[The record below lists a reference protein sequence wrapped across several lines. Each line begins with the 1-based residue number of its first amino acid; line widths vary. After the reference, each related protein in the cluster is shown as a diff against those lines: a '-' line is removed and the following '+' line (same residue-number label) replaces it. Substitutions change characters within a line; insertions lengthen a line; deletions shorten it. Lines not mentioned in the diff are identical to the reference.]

1 MVSAGSPRARAAATS
16 VGAVGAVLPGVEVRG
31 GAVAAPAPLRVRSPG
46 LMTGYLDEPTPTL
59 ADGFVTRD
67 LGYVADGHV
76 YVVGRSDDVI
86 ITGGENVHPAAIE
99 AALLALP
106 GVAAAAVVG
115 VPDDRWGERVAAAVV
130 PGPGFDPDAT
140 ARAIARWPAHQRP
153 RPLAIVAALPT
164 TAAGKIDRRAVGDHL
179 RGRGAQLGSLARTP
193 NAAR

>member
-1 MVSAGSPRARAAATS
+1 MCIRDSYVDND
-16 VGAVGAVLPGVEVRG
+16 
-31 GAVAAPAPLRVRSPG
+31 
-46 LMTGYLDEPTPTL
+46 GYLYLVDRVK
-59 ADGFVTRD
+59 DMIV
-67 LGYVADGHV
+67 
-76 YVVGRSDDVI
+76 
-86 ITGGENVHPAAIE
+86 TGGENVYSAEVENAITQ
-99 AALLALP
+99 LP
-106 GVAAAAVVG
+106 QVSMAAVIG